1 MQGKPNLNLLK
12 SVSKIKFATKY
23 NPMLPKIDCIT
34 KRHISTLH
42 SDDALHSD
50 DTLHSHDALKIS
62 FLLFIKQIKI
72 KKKLIARSSYP
83 KKIKPGTGIIMS
95 WSNCDICKI
104 YITFDNT
111 FVFSL
116 YNYW

>member
-1 MQGKPNLNLLK
+1 MQGKPNLYLLK

-42 SDDALHSD
+42 SDDAL
-50 DTLHSHDALKIS
+50 KIS
-62 FLLFIKQIKI
+62 FVLFIKQIKT
-72 KKKLIARSSYP
+72 KKELIAPSSYP
-83 KKIKPGTGIIMS
+83 KKVKPGTGIIMS

-116 YNYW
+116 YSYW